1 MATLSSQHPLL
12 KLIES
17 LSQAPYELRVRDWF
31 VLLFAASAA
40 VAYLGDGKFWGKSDP
55 NLSLMYTAPQAS
67 SEFKTKPKKTRNI
80 AQKLEETVRTSFL
93 IPINHPC

>member
-1 MATLSSQHPLL
+1 MASLSSQHPLL

-17 LSQAPYELRVRDWF
+17 LPQTPYEFRVRDWV

-40 VAYLGDGKFWGKSDP
+40 VAYLGDGKFWGKKDP
-55 NLSLMYTAPQAS
+55 NLYLMYTAPQAS

-93 IPINHPC
+93 IHINRH

>member
-55 NLSLMYTAPQAS
+55 NLSLM
-67 SEFKTKPKKTRNI
+67 
-80 AQKLEETVRTSFL
+80 
-93 IPINHPC
+93 